1 MSLEDPVF
9 PYCLWGLWEGN
20 LSYPLQ
26 IHDRSDLSFLLT
38 QHYEKR
44 YEARAFSERMD
55 NTLRYCQI
63 TS

>member
-1 MSLEDPVF
+1 MSLEDPVSA
-9 PYCLWGLWEGN
+9 YCLWEEN
-20 LSYPLQ
+20 LAYPLQ

-44 YEARAFSERMD
+44 YEARAFSERID
-55 NTLRYCQI
+55 NTFRYCQI